1 MDTEIQTLQDSSKSS
16 QELKFLMLTTEFS
29 IKMIQV

>member
-29 IKMIQV
+29 IKMIEV